1 MLPLQLKEH
10 CQVLFV
16 HFLCWPKSV
25 PLQLTSR
32 ETVVAMES
40 DIIATSGWAGWVSGF
55 IRECFKTEPRSINA
69 FFADKFI
76 STMSSWL
83 PASYHPPSRSVHFWT
98 KITPLS
104 HLSKTTSNPICSGEM
119 CSVNP
124 KSTKEPEVLNTF
136 IWENNGMK
144 HKTEVV
150 LRGLYAK
157 YEFSSSSNISYISP
171 AFGNLTS
178 DWIAMPQMEPIL
190 IYGEMNEKRVGNKLH
205 SSGFFDYWKLDC
217 FADLLRIPVA
227 SILSSGVQSEDKN
240 T

>member
-1 MLPLQLKEH
+1 MFPLQLKVH

-32 ETVVAMES
+32 ETVVAWES

-104 HLSKTTSNPICSGEM
+104 HLSKTTSNPICSGKM
-119 CSVNP
+119 CSVIP
-124 KSTKEPEVLNTF
+124 KSTQEPEVLKTF
-136 IWENNGMK
+136 IWENNIVW
-144 HKTEVV
+144 HETEIWGGGESA
-150 LRGLYAK
+150 LCKMCIQFKLWYKIHIFHRPLAIWHPTELQCRRWNQSWFMERWTRKGLGRSCILVD
-157 YEFSSSSNISYISP
+157 SSII
-171 AFGNLTS
+171 GN
-178 DWIAMPQMEPIL
+178 WIALL
-190 IYGEMNEKRVGNKLH
+190 IYW
-205 SSGFFDYWKLDC
+205 GFNAL
-217 FADLLRIPVA
+217 
-227 SILSSGVQSEDKN
+227 
-240 T
+240 

>member
-1 MLPLQLKEH
+1 MLEESVAKLWRSRWWAKQATSLELMKCYLCKKIPKF
-10 CQVLFV
+10 CSWWWWWWRWWWWCSQVSQPTPGESKVNDFHQIKNVSSAVKSALPSVVCPFFV
-16 HFLCWPKSV
+16 GQPKSV

-98 KITPLS
+98 KITPPS
-104 HLSKTTSNPICSGEM
+104 HLSKTTSNPICSGKM

-136 IWENNGMK
+136 IWEKQHCYSLVWNRNLRR
-144 HKTEVV
+144 
-150 LRGLYAK
+150 LRG
-157 YEFSSSSNISYISP
+157 SMQN
-171 AFGNLTS
+171 
-178 DWIAMPQMEPIL
+178 
-190 IYGEMNEKRVGNKLH
+190 VH
-205 SSGFFDYWKLDC
+205 S
-217 FADLLRIPVA
+217 
-227 SILSSGVQSEDKN
+227 VQVMI
-240 T
+240 

>member
-1 MLPLQLKEH
+1 MLPLQLKVH

-55 IRECFKTEPRSINA
+55 ISKCFKTEPRSINA

-98 KITPLS
+98 KITSFVKDYLQS
-104 HLSKTTSNPICSGEM
+104 NLLGKNVFRNSKIHSRTWGAKNFHLRKQHCLAWNRNLRWWWERSMQNVH
-119 CSVNP
+119 SVQ
-124 KSTKEPEVLNTF
+124 VM
-136 IWENNGMK
+136 I
-144 HKTEVV
+144 
-150 LRGLYAK
+150 
-157 YEFSSSSNISYISP
+157 
-171 AFGNLTS
+171 
-178 DWIAMPQMEPIL
+178 
-190 IYGEMNEKRVGNKLH
+190 
-205 SSGFFDYWKLDC
+205 
-217 FADLLRIPVA
+217 
-227 SILSSGVQSEDKN
+227 
-240 T
+240 